1 MPAAK
6 GARYL
11 YDIVAELLRWLETAN
26 ISGKLLIS
34 REFNIRIDAK
44 NVYVLREHI
53 YGINSKPLR
62 ELAIS

>member
-1 MPAAK
+1 M
-6 GARYL
+6 
-11 YDIVAELLRWLETAN
+11 AEDAN

-44 NVYVLREHI
+44 NVYVLRGHI

-62 ELAIS
+62 EFAIS